1 VTTSEI
7 SDDNGTRRNVLL
19 SLGVNGVETLALGL
33 AAWMTGSVGLRAQT
47 AANAADLAVVAFLLI
62 GVLSSARPADDS
74 HPLGYGRE
82 RFFWSLFAA
91 LGIFVGGAGLALAGA
106 VESGLHPSP
115 VDHYAIAYFVLATTV
130 SLDAFAL
137 VVAMKPM
144 RLEAATR
151 DISLRA
157 QARRSTDPAA
167 LTVVIGG
174 ACAVIGAVVAAAGL
188 VTSQLTGSA
197 APDTVASAFIGLVL
211 LVASIILLRAN
222 RALLSG
228 RGVPIYMLREMN
240 RVVAARPGIVAV
252 PDLFAVVVG
261 PSSLIVDGDVIFSD
275 ELTVPDVEQA
285 IIGAAA
291 ALRAR
296 WPSVDYVYLT
306 PVPKA
311 RSRRAARAARTR
323 VAAAGHASV
332 AELPVGAEPMK
343 GRNDSSTRGEH
354 TACASGHVA
363 RKTDPKAV
371 VWLASRPQDGDNS
384 MADLVD
390 LVVIGY
396 PDEATAEK
404 AYEVVLGLEHDLV
417 MQVAGAAVV
426 VKHADG
432 KAKMITKTGATRAGA
447 MMGGFFGL
455 LFGLLF
461 LIPVGGLIFGGIMGA
476 VMGTLTGWGIKDD
489 FRQRVQ
495 DVLKPGSAALVLFI
509 KKWTEDKALAALAP
523 LGGEVLKTSLSD
535 EATKEINDAL
545 ETN

>member
-1 VTTSEI
+1 MEDRATSPSATVRTPPENGGEVTTTYPLNKGRVRERQVNTSEAP
-7 SDDNGTRRNVLL
+7 DNNGTRRNVLL
-19 SLGVNGVETLALGL
+19 SLGVNVIETLALGS
-33 AAWMTGSVGLRAQT
+33 AALITGSVGLRAQT
-47 AANAADLAVVAFLLI
+47 AANAADLAVVIFLLI

-82 RFFWSLFAA
+82 GFFWSLFAA

-115 VDHYAIAYFVLATTV
+115 VDHYAIAYLVLATTV

-137 VVAMKPM
+137 VVATRPM

-151 DISLRA
+151 AISLRT

-188 VTSQLTGSA
+188 VASQLTGSA

-211 LVASIILLRAN
+211 LVASIVLLRAN

-228 RGVPIYMLREMN
+228 RGVPISVLREMN
-240 RVVAARPGIVAV
+240 RVVAAQPGIVAV

-261 PSSLIVDGDVIFSD
+261 PSSLIVDGDVTFAD

-311 RSRRAARAARTR
+311 RSRRAARASRTR
-323 VAAAGHASV
+323 VAVAGHV
-332 AELPVGAEPMK
+332 AADEQPVGAPSMT
-343 GRNDSSTRGEH
+343 GRHDSSSPGEH
-354 TACASGHVA
+354 TA
-363 RKTDPKAV
+363 
-371 VWLASRPQDGDNS
+371 
-384 MADLVD
+384 
-390 LVVIGY
+390 
-396 PDEATAEK
+396 
-404 AYEVVLGLEHDLV
+404 
-417 MQVAGAAVV
+417 
-426 VKHADG
+426 
-432 KAKMITKTGATRAGA
+432 
-447 MMGGFFGL
+447 
-455 LFGLLF
+455 
-461 LIPVGGLIFGGIMGA
+461 
-476 VMGTLTGWGIKDD
+476 
-489 FRQRVQ
+489 
-495 DVLKPGSAALVLFI
+495 
-509 KKWTEDKALAALAP
+509 
-523 LGGEVLKTSLSD
+523 
-535 EATKEINDAL
+535 
-545 ETN
+545 